1 MNFLGIN
8 EQKQLLCLINL
19 IDLQLTY
26 IFEEF
31 PELLRKFDEV
41 IWNKIFFVC
50 LLNLLISNPKVF
62 LSFVSQQECYFVVHK
77 LAKGILGVYVW
88 L

>member
-1 MNFLGIN
+1 MNFLRIN
-8 EQKQLLCLINL
+8 EQEQLLSLINL

-41 IWNKIFFVC
+41 IWNKIFFVS

-77 LAKGILGVYVW
+77 LAKGILSVYVW